1 MKKLTKEELNN
12 HIDDLLDIKDSIN
25 LSKITILTGSNG
37 SGKSLI
43 AQQLSFRVNS
53 ELKGCIKSI
62 SMNTRTQNNPEW
74 GALSNAMSDIPCIAT
89 SQNTLSL
96 IQGLI
101 KATKE
106 DNTKYVILDE
116 FEMGCSEE
124 TILALVKLIN
134 NLDLNVG
141 MLIITHSRLAVRN
154 LKFDNF
160 VNIEGLSKD
169 KWLTREVIPTN
180 LDLLKEN
187 QLFSAI
193 RDRMKEK

>member
-1 MKKLTKEELNN
+1 MKKLTKEELNS
-12 HIDDLLDIKDSIN
+12 HIDNLLDIKNSID

-43 AQQLSFRVNS
+43 AQQLSFRVDS
-53 ELKGCIKSI
+53 ELNGRIKSI

-74 GALSNAMSDIPCIAT
+74 GALSNVMSDTPWIAT

-101 KATKE
+101 NATKE

-116 FEMGCSEE
+116 FEIGCSEE
-124 TILALVKLIN
+124 TILALVELIN
-134 NLDLNVG
+134 NLNLNVG
-141 MLIITHSRLAVRN
+141 MLIITHSRLAVKN

-169 KWLTREVIPTN
+169 KWLTREVIPTD
-180 LDLLKEN
+180 LDLLEEN